1 MINTESLKMKVV
13 ALHLAE
19 KIKKSHRK
27 KHPPDNCK
35 EGKLLN

>member
-1 MINTESLKMKVV
+1 MINAEPLKMRVV

-19 KIKKSHRK
+19 KIKKSHHK
-27 KHPPDNCK
+27 KHPADNCK